1 MIGLSRS
8 RRAAGLGNAAGF
20 SLIELMIVVVVVG
33 IMFTIALPAYQNSM
47 LKSKRADGKAA
58 LMDAANRQERLILD
72 RSTYTIDMAQ
82 LGFSANPMISPD
94 GNYSVA
100 AAACSGGAITS
111 CYKLTATAIAG
122 QAKDS
127 KCQTLT
133 LDYKGAKES
142 TPSAND
148 CW

>member
-1 MIGLSRS
+1 MALSRTNA
-8 RRAAGLGNAAGF
+8 RFAGGF
-20 SLIELMIVVVVVG
+20 SLIELMIVVAVVG
-33 IMFTIALPAYQNSM
+33 FLFTIALPAYQNSM
-47 LKSKRADGKAA
+47 LKGRRADGKAA

-72 RSTYTIDMAQ
+72 RSTYTTDMSD

-100 AAACSGGAITS
+100 AAVCSGGAITS
-111 CYKLTATAIAG
+111 CYKLTATAIAA

-142 TPSAND
+142 TPGSNN